1 MPARLADRLRAV
13 VGLGSNPGLEGVFF
27 QLDWASRHAVRLN
40 SHTGI
45 EGLPLSSIT
54 LDRPLH
60 SGIRAPEL

>member
-1 MPARLADRLRAV
+1 MVPARLADRLRAV
-13 VGLGSNPGLEGVFF
+13 VGLGSNPGLEGVF

-40 SHTGI
+40 SQTGI